1 MGGWFSSNADIAK
14 TEKKF
19 AKALIELF
27 DEDDCICHLDP
38 DMGSIKITDD
48 YIDLSLRIPVPKHKN
63 KPNSLDQQGGHLSRV
78 QSKNDYSNHTDVGPD
93 NFSPLTSILPNDS
106 ESSYTIKK
114 RPITYQEFFTSETS
128 QSCYLISAPPGGGK
142 SVLMHHIA
150 TRAMSAIYNKGT
162 DNDLNW
168 PFDWVLLVRCRDF
181 ARVKE
186 LLKKDRN
193 DFSKL
198 ISLLCFENFSFVDEM
213 QPGIERTAYMNLLG

>member
-93 NFSPLTSILPNDS
+93 NF
-106 ESSYTIKK
+106 
-114 RPITYQEFFTSETS
+114 
-128 QSCYLISAPPGGGK
+128 
-142 SVLMHHIA
+142 
-150 TRAMSAIYNKGT
+150 
-162 DNDLNW
+162 
-168 PFDWVLLVRCRDF
+168 LL
-181 ARVKE
+181 E
-186 LLKKDRN
+186 
-193 DFSKL
+193 
-198 ISLLCFENFSFVDEM
+198 
-213 QPGIERTAYMNLLG
+213 